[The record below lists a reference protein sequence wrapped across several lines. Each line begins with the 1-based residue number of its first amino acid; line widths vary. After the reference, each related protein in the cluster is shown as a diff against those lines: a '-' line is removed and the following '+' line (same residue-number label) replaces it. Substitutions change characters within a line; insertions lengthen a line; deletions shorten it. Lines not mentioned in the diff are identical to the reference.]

1 MLTKD
6 KANTRIV
13 GMTGLGFLE
22 MTRKKSRYGVS
33 EFFADECSHCHG
45 RGRTISLSAVS
56 SEIKRKLVSMD
67 YIEHEEIIC
76 EASPELIK
84 VLSEDKKDIAYIENK
99 ISKKIILTPKNRYSN
114 GEYNILTPSY

>member
-1 MLTKD
+1 
-6 KANTRIV
+6 
-13 GMTGLGFLE
+13 
-22 MTRKKSRYGVS
+22 
-33 EFFADECSHCHG
+33 
-45 RGRTISLSAVS
+45 
-56 SEIKRKLVSMD
+56 MD

-84 VLSEDKKDIAYIENK
+84 VLSEDKKDLAYIENK